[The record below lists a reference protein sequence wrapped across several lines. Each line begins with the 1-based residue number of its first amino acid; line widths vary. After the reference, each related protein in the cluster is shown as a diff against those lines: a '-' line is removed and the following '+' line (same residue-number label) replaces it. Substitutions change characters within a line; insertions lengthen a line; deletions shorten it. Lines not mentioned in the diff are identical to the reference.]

1 MKDYERKI
9 RSIQNQRI
17 NQFITNLSKKLV
29 TEAGMQDLKK
39 DHSSKEKEEEKL
51 NLEFEM
57 KKNKDPTTISFL
69 TKYYYILREFL
80 LCFTYSLFPT
90 WYIELYI
97 DEQTDKYKEIVEII
111 RKKPTTGD
119 PEEKK
124 NQKEQEMTNLDSKL
138 AQMSEDLKNENNE
151 NNENKDNVNKDNND
165 PEKKNIEE
173 IKDED
178 SIDPTDN
185 INPENYKLIQKL
197 QNLHKIEILKE
208 TMNMG
213 KNNDNDQDGSSNEET
228 SKNTDPVHDID
239 YRKDDIEV
247 ENKKRSSSF
256 E

>member
-1 MKDYERKI
+1 MKDNERKI
-9 RSIQNQRI
+9 RNIQNQRI
-17 NQFITNLSKKLV
+17 NQFITNLSKKLE
-29 TEAGMQDLKK
+29 TEAGMQELKK

-57 KKNKDPTTISFL
+57 KKNKEPPSLSFIS
-69 TKYYYILREFL
+69 KYYYILREFL

-111 RKKPTTGD
+111 RKKPTGE

-124 NQKEQEMTNLDSKL
+124 DQKEQEMTNLDSKL
-138 AQMSEDLKNENNE
+138 TQMNENLKSD
-151 NNENKDNVNKDNND
+151 NNANKDNIKNNIDN
-165 PEKKNIEE
+165 PETKNNEE
-173 IKDED
+173 VKDED

-213 KNNDNDQDGSSNEET
+213 KNNENDQDGSSNEGT
-228 SKNTDPVHDID
+228 SKNTDPVHDLD